1 MLNRS
6 QACRRHGATAVEA
19 ALVYPA
25 AFLLIL
31 GLISGGMG
39 IFRYQEVASLA
50 REGSRWASTHGSQYA
65 QDTGKAAATAQDV
78 TTYVQSRAVG
88 LDLTKLAV
96 TTTWNPN
103 NQPPN
108 GAVTVTVAYKWSPEV
123 YLIGTFTLSSTSTMQ
138 MSY

>member
-1 MLNRS
+1 V
-6 QACRRHGATAVEA
+6 VEA

-31 GLISGGMG
+31 GLISGGLG

-65 QDTGKAAATAQDV
+65 QDTGKTAAASQEV
-78 TTYVQSRAVG
+78 TNYVQSKAVG
-88 LDLTKLAV
+88 LDLTKLSVA
-96 TTTWNPN
+96 TTWNPN
-103 NQPPN
+103 NQPRN
-108 GAVTVTVAYKWSPEV
+108 GVVTVTVSYQWSPEV
-123 YLIGTFTLSSTSTMQ
+123 YLIGTITLSSTSRMP